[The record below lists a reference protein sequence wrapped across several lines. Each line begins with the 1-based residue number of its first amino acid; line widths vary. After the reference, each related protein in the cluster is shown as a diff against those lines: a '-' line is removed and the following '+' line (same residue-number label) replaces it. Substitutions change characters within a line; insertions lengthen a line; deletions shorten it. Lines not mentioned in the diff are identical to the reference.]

1 MCRQYAQPFIWE
13 TRPFT
18 RSSSFGSKLFA
29 SQASTATR
37 ASMPA
42 FFWTRKFRRLVI
54 HASMSS
60 GDPGSALFREGR
72 QVRLRG
78 VQDEHG
84 EKPRGLGGA
93 RIGADG
99 MTVSRT
105 FGEAFARAIGGHRP
119 IVDLASDRTL
129 KDRRVDE
136 RRVRMG
142 VRGRRAAGLIFD
154 QHAS

>member
-1 MCRQYAQPFIWE
+1 MCRQCAQPLIWE
-13 TRPFT
+13 TRTFT
-18 RSSSFGSKLFA
+18 SSSSFGSKLFD

-93 RIGADG
+93 RIRADG
-99 MTVSRT
+99 MRIART
-105 FGEAFARAIGGHRP
+105 FGKAFAGAIGRHRS
-119 IVDLASDRTL
+119 V
-129 KDRRVDE
+129 V
-136 RRVRMG
+136 
-142 VRGRRAAGLIFD
+142 
-154 QHAS
+154 